1 MPNLESDFLEQKA
14 LLWAASATE
23 VNDKGQRKISA
34 AVEMDVRWENM
45 QIEGPDGQGNIV
57 SITAKVVVDRDIA
70 IGSIMWLG
78 TLETVA
84 SPPVDL
90 KKVVNFSSIPDIKR
104 RNFRRVVSLTRF
116 SNTLPTLV

>member
-90 KKVVNFSSIPDIKR
+90 KKVVNFSSIPDIKGQNYR
-104 RNFRRVVSLTRF
+104 RTVSLTRF